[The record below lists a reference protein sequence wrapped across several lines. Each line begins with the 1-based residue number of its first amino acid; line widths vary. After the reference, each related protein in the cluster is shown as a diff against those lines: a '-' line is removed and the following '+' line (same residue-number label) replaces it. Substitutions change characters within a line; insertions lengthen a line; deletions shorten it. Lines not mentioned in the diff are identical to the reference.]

1 MPRHL
6 PIGLSS
12 WKGRAQYDRTARP
25 LQDRQAGEGAMADV
39 YRAHD
44 PEIGR
49 TVAIKVL
56 KPEFA
61 SKQTLVVTSWKR
73 GPQVP

>member
-1 MPRHL
+1 MTML
-6 PIGLSS
+6 
-12 WKGRAQYDRTARP
+12 GRYQIEEQ
-25 LQDRQAGEGAMADV
+25 LGEGAMANV
-39 YRAHD
+39 YRARD

-61 SKQTLVVTSWKR
+61 RDMEIGARFVR
-73 GPQVP
+73 EARAAGA